1 MRGAGAELAQPK
13 HAKRHAFEVRADGD
27 LPLVAGVQTRVLVAD
42 VAGQFEHQPDGDSG
56 GRAAERAGAAD
67 RDAARLGRLG
77 IDRGVAHAGG
87 DEELQVGERV
97 DHGFRK
103 AGPLAHGDDDLEA
116 LQRLDDVIRAAEMLV
131 EDLELDVTLDLGPI
145 GDLEDDVLVIVENC
159 AANRHDFH
167 PDTRLSLAL
176 AVS

>member
-1 MRGAGAELAQPK
+1 MQP
-13 HAKRHAFEVRADGD
+13 
-27 LPLVAGVQTRVLVAD
+27 RVLVAD
-42 VAGQFEHQPDGDSG
+42 MAGQFEHQPDGNAG

-87 DEELQVGERV
+87 DQELQVGERV
-97 DHGFRK
+97 DHRLRK
-103 AGPLAHGDDDLEA
+103 AGALAHGDDDLEA
-116 LQRLDDVIRAAEMLV
+116 LQRLDDLIRAAEMVV
-131 EDLELDVTLDLGPI
+131 ENLELDVGLDLGPI
-145 GDLEDDVLVIVENC
+145 GDLEDDVLVIVENS

-167 PDTRLSLAL
+167 PDTRLSLGL